1 MVQASYVGKSA
12 CAVVTRNSTLGCIL
26 QGAQVGT
33 WSVSLWQICLS
44 VVDLCQRQ
52 GLFQRVSA
60 LHHVAKVLERCVTQ
74 CFRISRISAT
84 VFSESVCELEISV
97 QVVFSASHLVSLDFR
112 MM

>member
-1 MVQASYVGKSA
+1 MLAQTHVHGVGDAIQPPRPLLPPSA
-12 CAVVTRNSTLGCIL
+12 PAL
-26 QGAQVGT
+26 
-33 WSVSLWQICLS
+33 
-44 VVDLCQRQ
+44 DLCQRQ